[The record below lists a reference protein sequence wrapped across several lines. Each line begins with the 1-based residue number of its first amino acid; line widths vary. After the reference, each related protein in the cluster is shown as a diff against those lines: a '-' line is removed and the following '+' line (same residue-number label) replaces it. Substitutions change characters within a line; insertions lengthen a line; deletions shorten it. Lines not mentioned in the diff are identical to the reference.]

1 MNREERGRKTGQRPF
16 SDMGPRIRNETF
28 PHLCNIGA
36 GIALA
41 LGVEFESLQ

>member
-1 MNREERGRKTGQRPF
+1 MNREERGRKTGRRPL
-16 SDMGPRIRNETF
+16 SHMGPRIRNETF

-36 GIALA
+36 GITPV

>member
-1 MNREERGRKTGQRPF
+1 
-16 SDMGPRIRNETF
+16 MGPRIRNETF